1 MRIFTKREQIVILLL
16 VILVGAI
23 TLYGF
28 YRNNNKLNDMDLKGK
43 EIGEEMEIEETN
55 EDENID
61 EEPEYIMVHISGQVF
76 NPGLIE
82 LKNGSR
88 VIDAVNSAGGL
99 KEEADLDRINLAK
112 KLVDE
117 QKIYIPKIGEEIDIV
132 EEEDGS
138 SGSTQEN
145 SGDSSNKVNINTGT
159 KEELMSLPGIGEV
172 LAERIIEYRESNS
185 FKSIEDIKNVSGIGD
200 KKFESIE
207 DMIIVNWKEWYING
221 WEKAYSIN

>member
-16 VILVGAI
+16 VLLVGAI

-207 DMIIVNWKEWYING
+207 DMIIVN
-221 WEKAYSIN
+221 

>member
-207 DMIIVNWKEWYING
+207 DMIIVN
-221 WEKAYSIN
+221 

>member
-1 MRIFTKREQIVILLL
+1 MKMRIFTKREQIVILLL

-138 SGSTQEN
+138 SESTQEN
-145 SGDSSNKVNINTGT
+145 SGDSSNKININTGT

-207 DMIIVNWKEWYING
+207 DMIIVN
-221 WEKAYSIN
+221 

>member
-138 SGSTQEN
+138 SESTQEN
-145 SGDSSNKVNINTGT
+145 SGDSSNKININTGT

-207 DMIIVNWKEWYING
+207 DMIIVN
-221 WEKAYSIN
+221 

>member
-16 VILVGAI
+16 VLLVGAI

-138 SGSTQEN
+138 SESTQEN
-145 SGDSSNKVNINTGT
+145 SGDSSNKININTGT

-207 DMIIVNWKEWYING
+207 DMIIVN
-221 WEKAYSIN
+221 

>member
-43 EIGEEMEIEETN
+43 EIGEEMEMEETN

>member
-76 NPGLIE
+76 SPGIIE
-82 LKNGSR
+82 LKNGCR
-88 VIDAVNSAGGL
+88 VIDAVNNAGGL

-138 SGSTQEN
+138 SESTQEN
-145 SGDSSNKVNINTGT
+145 SGDSSNKININTGT

>member
-1 MRIFTKREQIVILLL
+1 MKMRIFTKREQIVILLL

-207 DMIIVNWKEWYING
+207 DMIIVN
-221 WEKAYSIN
+221 

>member
-1 MRIFTKREQIVILLL
+1 MKIFTKREQIVILLL
-16 VILVGAI
+16 VILVGVI
-23 TLYGF
+23 TFYGF
-28 YRNNNKLNDMDLKGK
+28 RGNDNKISNTGLKDE
-43 EIGEEMEIEETN
+43 EIGIREVN

-88 VIDAVNSAGGL
+88 VIDAVNNAGGL

-112 KLVDE
+112 KLIDE
-117 QKIYIPKIGEEIDIV
+117 QKIYIPKIGEEIEIV

-138 SGSTQEN
+138 SENTQES
-145 SGDSSNKVNINTGT
+145 SGDSSNKININTGT

-185 FKSIEDIKNVSGIGD
+185 FKSIEDVKNVSGIGD

-207 DMIIVNWKEWYING
+207 DMIIVN
-221 WEKAYSIN
+221 